1 MSRIENT
8 GQIKTGYSVKSGTNP
23 EEKVENGSDFA
34 SMLTKY
40 KKKAAQDDETKKAE
54 TGETKNKETQPE
66 ETKNRGNEKQVNGR
80 QSGENEK
87 TAEIK
92 AEIKVTD
99 IQDEKNSQDGEKEQ
113 EQELAAAYASEAC
126 YRTFVQITAENSKTP
141 AVYNNEINGI
151 QDLAVQTTVET
162 GMEDQTAAVSTIQ
175 QTESPHTESPHTET
189 AVHADDLKL
198 RNRSDQTG
206 EKEKSGEAEEA
217 GQSKQTAKM
226 NREEEIPDQKEHI
239 SGKEMTALASPGYT
253 GTVESSAG
261 TAAKPAAVDTGPA
274 DRLPTAQDTLTE
286 DLGNY
291 LDTKISE
298 KKGKLELSL
307 EPERLGKL
315 TIRLEYEKGK
325 TEVTIFS
332 TSAKTL
338 EILSKEAG
346 HLAQILE
353 EKTGHPVIPISAKEE
368 KGITEL
374 EEQIKDMFFGGEIS
388 FNDEVYITNAR
399 HKAAL
404 EEADRSLDLVRNSI
418 EMGMPEDFFSIDLMN
433 AYENLG
439 KILGESVGEDLVNEI
454 FSKFCMG
461 K

>member
-1 MSRIENT
+1 M
-8 GQIKTGYSVKSGTNP
+8 KSGTNP

-66 ETKNRGNEKQVNGR
+66 ETKNSGNEKQVNGR

-162 GMEDQTAAVSTIQ
+162 GMEDKSAAVSTIQ
-175 QTESPHTESPHTET
+175 QTESPHTET

-239 SGKEMTALASPGYT
+239 SGKEMTALASSSYT

-261 TAAKPAAVDTGPA
+261 TAAKPAAVDAGPA
-274 DRLPTAQDTLTE
+274 DRLATAQDTLTE

-353 EKTGHPVIPISAKEE
+353 EKTGTPTVIYTPEQTENRQNMDQDPGHGRNGRQDQKEQRQ
-368 KGITEL
+368 K
-374 EEQIKDMFFGGEIS
+374 QDDS
-388 FNDEVYITNAR
+388 FAQQLR
-399 HKAAL
+399 
-404 EEADRSLDLVRNSI
+404 
-418 EMGMPEDFFSIDLMN
+418 
-433 AYENLG
+433 LG
-439 KILGESVGEDLVNEI
+439 LA
-454 FSKFCMG
+454 
-461 K
+461 

>member
-8 GQIKTGYSVKSGTNP
+8 SQIKTGYSVKSGTNP

-175 QTESPHTESPHTET
+175 QTESPHTET

-226 NREEEIPDQKEHI
+226 NREEEMPGRKEHI

-353 EKTGHPVIPISAKEE
+353 EKTGTPTVIYTPEQTENRQNMDQDTGHGRNGRQDQKEQRQ
-368 KGITEL
+368 K
-374 EEQIKDMFFGGEIS
+374 QDDS
-388 FNDEVYITNAR
+388 FAQQLR
-399 HKAAL
+399 
-404 EEADRSLDLVRNSI
+404 
-418 EMGMPEDFFSIDLMN
+418 
-433 AYENLG
+433 LG
-439 KILGESVGEDLVNEI
+439 LT
-454 FSKFCMG
+454 
-461 K
+461 

>member
-162 GMEDQTAAVSTIQ
+162 GMEDKSAAVSTIQ

-189 AVHADDLKL
+189 SVHADDLKL

-226 NREEEIPDQKEHI
+226 NREEEIPDQKEHL
-239 SGKEMTALASPGYT
+239 SGKEMTALASSGYT

-274 DRLPTAQDTLTE
+274 DRLATAQDTLTE

-353 EKTGHPVIPISAKEE
+353 EKTGTPTVIYTPEQTENRQNMDQDPGHGRNGRQDQKEQRQ
-368 KGITEL
+368 K
-374 EEQIKDMFFGGEIS
+374 QDDS
-388 FNDEVYITNAR
+388 FAQQLR
-399 HKAAL
+399 
-404 EEADRSLDLVRNSI
+404 
-418 EMGMPEDFFSIDLMN
+418 
-433 AYENLG
+433 LG
-439 KILGESVGEDLVNEI
+439 LA
-454 FSKFCMG
+454 
-461 K
+461 

>member
-40 KKKAAQDDETKKAE
+40 QKKAAQDDETKKAE

-99 IQDEKNSQDGEKEQ
+99 IQDEKNSQDGEK

-226 NREEEIPDQKEHI
+226 NREEEIPDQKEQI

-261 TAAKPAAVDTGPA
+261 TAEKPAAVDTGPA

-353 EKTGHPVIPISAKEE
+353 EKTGTPTVIYTPEQTENRQNMDQDPGHGRNGRQDQKEQRQ
-368 KGITEL
+368 K
-374 EEQIKDMFFGGEIS
+374 QDDS
-388 FNDEVYITNAR
+388 FAQQLR
-399 HKAAL
+399 
-404 EEADRSLDLVRNSI
+404 
-418 EMGMPEDFFSIDLMN
+418 
-433 AYENLG
+433 LG
-439 KILGESVGEDLVNEI
+439 LT
-454 FSKFCMG
+454 
-461 K
+461 

>member
-1 MSRIENT
+1 M
-8 GQIKTGYSVKSGTNP
+8 KSGTNP

-162 GMEDQTAAVSTIQ
+162 GMEDKSAAVSTIQ
-175 QTESPHTESPHTET
+175 QTESPHTET

-353 EKTGHPVIPISAKEE
+353 EKTGTPTVIYTPEQTENRQNMDQDPGHGRNGRQDQKEQRQ
-368 KGITEL
+368 K
-374 EEQIKDMFFGGEIS
+374 QDDS
-388 FNDEVYITNAR
+388 FAQQLR
-399 HKAAL
+399 
-404 EEADRSLDLVRNSI
+404 
-418 EMGMPEDFFSIDLMN
+418 
-433 AYENLG
+433 LG
-439 KILGESVGEDLVNEI
+439 LA
-454 FSKFCMG
+454 
-461 K
+461 

>member
-1 MSRIENT
+1 MNRIENT
-8 GQIKTGYSVKSGTNP
+8 GQVKTGYSVKSGTNS
-23 EEKVENGSDFA
+23 EEKVGNGSDFA

-66 ETKNRGNEKQVNGR
+66 ETKNRENEKQVNGR
-80 QSGENEK
+80 QSGEN
-87 TAEIK
+87 
-92 AEIKVTD
+92 
-99 IQDEKNSQDGEKEQ
+99 EKNSQDGEKEQ
-113 EQELAAAYASEAC
+113 EQELAAAYASETC

-151 QDLAVQTTVET
+151 QDLAVQTTSET

-175 QTESPHTESPHTET
+175 QTESPHSEI
-189 AVHADDLKL
+189 AVHADGLKL
-198 RNRSDQTG
+198 QNRLEQTG
-206 EKEKSGEAEEA
+206 ETEDTGRTEET

-239 SGKEMTALASPGYT
+239 SGKEMTALASSSYT

-274 DRLPTAQDTLTE
+274 DRLATAQDTLTE

-353 EKTGHPVIPISAKEE
+353 EKTGTPTVIYTPEQTENRQNMDQDTGHGRNGRQDQKEQRQ
-368 KGITEL
+368 K
-374 EEQIKDMFFGGEIS
+374 QDDS
-388 FNDEVYITNAR
+388 FAQQLR
-399 HKAAL
+399 
-404 EEADRSLDLVRNSI
+404 
-418 EMGMPEDFFSIDLMN
+418 
-433 AYENLG
+433 LG
-439 KILGESVGEDLVNEI
+439 LA
-454 FSKFCMG
+454 
-461 K
+461 

>member
-8 GQIKTGYSVKSGTNP
+8 GQIKTGYSVKSGTNS
-23 EEKVENGSDFA
+23 EEKVGNGSDFA

-80 QSGENEK
+80 QSGENVK
-87 TAEIK
+87 TDEIK

-99 IQDEKNSQDGEKEQ
+99 IQDGKNSQDGEKEQ
-113 EQELAAAYASEAC
+113 EQELAAAYVSEAC

-175 QTESPHTESPHTET
+175 QTESPHSEI
-189 AVHADDLKL
+189 AVHADGLKL
-198 RNRSDQTG
+198 QNRLEQTG
-206 EKEKSGEAEEA
+206 ETEDTGRTEET

-239 SGKEMTALASPGYT
+239 SGKEMTALASSSYT

-274 DRLPTAQDTLTE
+274 DRLATAQDTLTE

-353 EKTGHPVIPISAKEE
+353 EKTGTPTVIYTPEQTENRQNMDQDPGHGRNGRQDQKEQRQ
-368 KGITEL
+368 K
-374 EEQIKDMFFGGEIS
+374 QDDS
-388 FNDEVYITNAR
+388 FAQQLR
-399 HKAAL
+399 
-404 EEADRSLDLVRNSI
+404 
-418 EMGMPEDFFSIDLMN
+418 
-433 AYENLG
+433 LG
-439 KILGESVGEDLVNEI
+439 LA
-454 FSKFCMG
+454 
-461 K
+461 

>member
-1 MSRIENT
+1 MNRIENT
-8 GQIKTGYSVKSGTNP
+8 GQIKTGYSVKSGTNS
-23 EEKVENGSDFA
+23 EEKVGNGSDFA

-162 GMEDQTAAVSTIQ
+162 GMEDKSAAVSTIQ
-175 QTESPHTESPHTET
+175 QTESPHTET
-189 AVHADDLKL
+189 AVHADGLKL
-198 RNRSDQTG
+198 QNRLEQTG
-206 EKEKSGEAEEA
+206 ETEDTGRTEEA

-274 DRLPTAQDTLTE
+274 DRLTTAQDTLTE

-353 EKTGHPVIPISAKEE
+353 EKTGTPTVIYTPEQTENRQNMDQDPGHGRNGRQDQKEQRQ
-368 KGITEL
+368 K
-374 EEQIKDMFFGGEIS
+374 QDDS
-388 FNDEVYITNAR
+388 FAQQLR
-399 HKAAL
+399 
-404 EEADRSLDLVRNSI
+404 
-418 EMGMPEDFFSIDLMN
+418 
-433 AYENLG
+433 LG
-439 KILGESVGEDLVNEI
+439 LA
-454 FSKFCMG
+454 
-461 K
+461 

>member
-8 GQIKTGYSVKSGTNP
+8 GQIKPGYSVKAATNS
-23 EEKVENGSDFA
+23 EEKVGNGSDFA

-40 KKKAAQDDETKKAE
+40 QKKAAQDDETKKAE

-113 EQELAAAYASEAC
+113 ELVAAYASETC

-151 QDLAVQTTVET
+151 QDLAVQTTSET
-162 GMEDQTAAVSTIQ
+162 GVEDQTAAVTTIQ
-175 QTESPHTESPHTET
+175 QTESPHTET

-226 NREEEIPDQKEHI
+226 NREEEMPGRKEHI
-239 SGKEMTALASPGYT
+239 SGKEMTALASSGYR

-261 TAAKPAAVDTGPA
+261 TAEKPAAADTGPA
-274 DRLPTAQDTLTE
+274 DRLATAQDTLTE

-353 EKTGHPVIPISAKEE
+353 EKTGNPTVIYTPDQ
-368 KGITEL
+368 TENRQNMDQDTGQGRNDRQ
-374 EEQIKDMFFGGEIS
+374 EHREQRQKQDDS
-388 FNDEVYITNAR
+388 FAQQLR
-399 HKAAL
+399 
-404 EEADRSLDLVRNSI
+404 
-418 EMGMPEDFFSIDLMN
+418 
-433 AYENLG
+433 LG
-439 KILGESVGEDLVNEI
+439 LA
-454 FSKFCMG
+454 
-461 K
+461 

>member
-23 EEKVENGSDFA
+23 EEKVENGADFA

-175 QTESPHTESPHTET
+175 QTESPHTET

-353 EKTGHPVIPISAKEE
+353 EKTGNPTVIYTPDQ
-368 KGITEL
+368 TENRQNMDQDTGQGRNDRQ
-374 EEQIKDMFFGGEIS
+374 EHREQRQKQDDS
-388 FNDEVYITNAR
+388 FAQQLR
-399 HKAAL
+399 
-404 EEADRSLDLVRNSI
+404 
-418 EMGMPEDFFSIDLMN
+418 
-433 AYENLG
+433 LG
-439 KILGESVGEDLVNEI
+439 LA
-454 FSKFCMG
+454 
-461 K
+461 

>member
-8 GQIKTGYSVKSGTNP
+8 GQIKPGYSVKAATNS
-23 EEKVENGSDFA
+23 EEKVGNGSDFA

-40 KKKAAQDDETKKAE
+40 QKKAAQDDETKKAE

-66 ETKNRGNEKQVNGR
+66 ETKNRGNEKQVNDR
-80 QSGENEK
+80 QSEENEK

-99 IQDEKNSQDGEKEQ
+99 IQDEKNSQDGEKG
-113 EQELAAAYASEAC
+113 QELAAAYASETC

-151 QDLAVQTTVET
+151 QDLAVQTTSET
-162 GMEDQTAAVSTIQ
+162 GMEDQTAAVTTIQ
-175 QTESPHTESPHTET
+175 QTESPHTET

-226 NREEEIPDQKEHI
+226 NREEEMPDRKEHI
-239 SGKEMTALASPGYT
+239 SGKEMTALASSGYR

-261 TAAKPAAVDTGPA
+261 TAEKPAAADTGPA
-274 DRLPTAQDTLTE
+274 DRLATAQDTLTE

-353 EKTGHPVIPISAKEE
+353 EKTGNPTVIYTPDQ
-368 KGITEL
+368 TENRQNMDQDTGQGRNDRQ
-374 EEQIKDMFFGGEIS
+374 EHREQRQKQDDS
-388 FNDEVYITNAR
+388 FAQQLR
-399 HKAAL
+399 
-404 EEADRSLDLVRNSI
+404 
-418 EMGMPEDFFSIDLMN
+418 
-433 AYENLG
+433 LG
-439 KILGESVGEDLVNEI
+439 LA
-454 FSKFCMG
+454 
-461 K
+461 

>member
-66 ETKNRGNEKQVNGR
+66 ETKNRENEKQVNGR

-99 IQDEKNSQDGEKEQ
+99 IQDEKNSQDGEKG
-113 EQELAAAYASEAC
+113 QELAAAYASETC

-151 QDLAVQTTVET
+151 QDLAVQTTSET
-162 GMEDQTAAVSTIQ
+162 GMEDQTAAVTTIQ
-175 QTESPHTESPHTET
+175 QTESPHTET
-189 AVHADDLKL
+189 AVHADGLKL
-198 RNRSDQTG
+198 QNRLEQTG
-206 EKEKSGEAEEA
+206 ETEDTGRTEEA

-226 NREEEIPDQKEHI
+226 NREEEMPDRKEHI
-239 SGKEMTALASPGYT
+239 SGKEMTALASSGYR

-261 TAAKPAAVDTGPA
+261 TAAKPVAVDTGPA

-353 EKTGHPVIPISAKEE
+353 EKTGNPTVIYTPDQTENRQNMDQDTGHGRNGRQDQKEQRQ
-368 KGITEL
+368 K
-374 EEQIKDMFFGGEIS
+374 QDDS
-388 FNDEVYITNAR
+388 FAQQLR
-399 HKAAL
+399 
-404 EEADRSLDLVRNSI
+404 
-418 EMGMPEDFFSIDLMN
+418 
-433 AYENLG
+433 LG
-439 KILGESVGEDLVNEI
+439 LT
-454 FSKFCMG
+454 
-461 K
+461 